1 MLRCNLTRGNNMK
14 KLIIKN
20 EKELSKALENNNLNF
35 DGDVII
41 YLDVKFSHGIKNI
54 KVKGNLDVR
63 GNLYVG
69 GNLVVGG
76 YLVVRGYLY
85 VRGYLDVRGNLYV
98 GGYLDVR
105 GNLDVGGNL
114 DVEGNLDVRGS
125 HVKCKKLY
133 WSHFSMP
140 RAKKIE
146 CKIVLPPCKDR
157 DHWEERLGLD
167 CSGDEVEALKRN
179 TPKLKKLLG
188 KKCWSKTERW
198 MIQSWYDNGVKLIE
212 GEKQ

>member
-63 GNLYVG
+63 GNL
-69 GNLVVGG
+69 
-76 YLVVRGYLY
+76 
-85 VRGYLDVRGNLYV
+85 DVE
-98 GGYLDVR
+98 

-114 DVEGNLDVRGS
+114 YVRGS

>member
-1 MLRCNLTRGNNMK
+1 
-14 KLIIKN
+14 
-20 EKELSKALENNNLNF
+20 
-35 DGDVII
+35 
-41 YLDVKFSHGIKNI
+41 
-54 KVKGNLDVR
+54 
-63 GNLYVG
+63 
-69 GNLVVGG
+69 
-76 YLVVRGYLY
+76 
-85 VRGYLDVRGNLYV
+85 
-98 GGYLDVR
+98 
-105 GNLDVGGNL
+105 
-114 DVEGNLDVRGS
+114 
-125 HVKCKKLY
+125 
-133 WSHFSMP
+133 MP

-146 CKIVLPPCKDR
+146 CEIVLPPCSDR